1 MKQLKY
7 TVRYRRRMEGKTN
20 YKKRLK
26 LLLSKKPRLVIRHSL
41 NNVIAQIIK
50 FMPEGDVVLASA
62 HSNELKKLGW
72 SFNGKNISAAY
83 LVGLLVG
90 KKAIKEGIKEVIL
103 DIGLKQAV
111 KGSRIFACLKGAID
125 SGLNINHDAKVL
137 PKEDRIKGKHVE
149 NYANK
154 IREKKESYQKQFS
167 GYVKAGADPAKMAE
181 VFDEIKK
188 KIMG

>member
-1 MKQLKY
+1 MRQLKY
-7 TVRYRRRMEGKTN
+7 TVRYRRRLEGKTN

-41 NNVIAQIIK
+41 NNVTAQVIG

-72 SFNGKNISAAY
+72 SFNKKNISAAY
-83 LVGLLVG
+83 LVGLLAG
-90 KKAIKEGIKEVIL
+90 KKAIKKGIKEVIL

-111 KGSRIFACLKGAID
+111 KGSRLFACLKGAVD
-125 SGLNINHDAKVL
+125 AGLNVKHDAKVL
-137 PKEDRIKGKHVE
+137 PKEERIKGKHIE
-149 NYANK
+149 DYANK
-154 IREKKESYQKQFS
+154 LKEKKELYQKQFS
-167 GYVKAGADPAKMAE
+167 SYIKSGADPAKMAA
-181 VFDEIKK
+181 VFDDVKK